1 MVLDFEAFGFF
12 KRLTNP
18 LVWLP
23 CVYHSSSFLLSQAG
37 EQMTGSVTALQAEK
51 ERLMRS
57 VSEKEAELSSL
68 RQAAQVQQSSLQ
80 QERER
85 NSKELGDLNGKL
97 QEKVSQDRTEQLG
110 IVNHSHIFHPPHF

>member
-1 MVLDFEAFGFF
+1 MRHVTHFRMDFPSDT
-12 KRLTNP
+12 RCHLP
-18 LVWLP
+18 LLA
-23 CVYHSSSFLLSQAG
+23 SLIALSLSVCQTS
-37 EQMTGSVTALQAEK
+37 EQMNSSMTALQAEK

-85 NSKELGDLNGKL
+85 SSREMGELQGKL
-97 QEKVSQDRTEQLG
+97 QEKVSTDGRAELSSGNTQY
-110 IVNHSHIFHPPHF
+110 V